1 MAKGKI
7 KDIFPP
13 NNDGSS
19 HGAGQ
24 IDKKDEN
31 GNVTGPPY
39 YIFHTPDG
47 CTPPLS
53 EGMDVEFEEGQGRK
67 AIGVVEEGD
76 PDDV

>member
-1 MAKGKI
+1 MAKGRI

-31 GNVTGPPY
+31 GNLTGPPY
-39 YIFHTPDG
+39 CIFHTPDG
-47 CTPPLS
+47 CVPPLS
-53 EGMDVEFEEGQGRK
+53 EGLDVMFEEGHGHTVT
-67 AIGVVEEGD
+67 GVVKD
-76 PDDV
+76 DNPDL

>member
-1 MAKGKI
+1 MSKGKI

-13 NNDGSS
+13 NNDGSG

-24 IDKKDEN
+24 IDKKDEF

-53 EGMDVEFEEGQGRK
+53 GIWM
-67 AIGVVEEGD
+67 
-76 PDDV
+76 